1 MPYLFGPN
9 EDEKKLETFQNCV
22 IQLDESVKQMTK
34 QMDEMRQ
41 SLDKQGED
49 VKQIIQDNAFNRV
62 SQI

>member
-1 MPYLFGPN
+1 
-9 EDEKKLETFQNCV
+9 
-22 IQLDESVKQMTK
+22 
-34 QMDEMRQ
+34 MDEMRQ